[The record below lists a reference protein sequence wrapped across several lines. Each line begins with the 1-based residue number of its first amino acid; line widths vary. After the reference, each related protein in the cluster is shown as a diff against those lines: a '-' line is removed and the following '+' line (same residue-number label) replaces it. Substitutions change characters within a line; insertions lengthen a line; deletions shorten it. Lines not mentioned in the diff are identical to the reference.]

1 MTDRTRSAAVLRTS
15 LAAALIGLGLVA
27 AVMEVQAELLPRKT
41 RRPALRASFDSRA
54 GAGRA

>member
-27 AVMEVQAELLPRKT
+27 AVMEVQELLPRKT
-41 RRPALRASFDSRA
+41 RRPALRAQFASRA

>member
-15 LAAALIGLGLVA
+15 LAAALIALGLVC
-27 AVMEVQAELLPRKT
+27 AVMEVQAELLPRNT
-41 RRPALRASFDSRA
+41 RRPAVRAQFASRA